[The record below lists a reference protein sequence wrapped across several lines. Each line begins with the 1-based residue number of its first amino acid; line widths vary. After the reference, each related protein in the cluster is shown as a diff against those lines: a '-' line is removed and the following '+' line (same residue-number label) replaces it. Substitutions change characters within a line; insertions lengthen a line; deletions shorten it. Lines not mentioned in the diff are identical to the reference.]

1 MAIKYLDAKRLQGTN
16 AERLAMTSS
25 ANVPASL
32 CYNMTLDTTN
42 EILGSGC
49 WSFDGSS
56 SYVDL
61 TLAFFRNGVW
71 ASGGSAF
78 TVAYWF
84 RASSGEYFTNSTQCM
99 TSSESE
105 IGFLYSYP
113 GYAVTLGAS
122 QSPTTYHDDN
132 WHHVTIRWDNSD
144 IICNIDSNFST
155 SSPTATGG
163 ATVSP
168 PTWNTTTSAISLGGK
183 FDSPNCTTGVVGGI
197 RSAYVLDGEMDDY
210 GIWNRTLTDGELE
223 DLWNSGSGAKVDS
236 ISTTDLLVYYNF
248 EQAVADGL
256 TNQAGTNVI
265 PNLPNGTIFNVTDTY
280 KYFMVD
286 GTDTWNQMVSS

>member
-61 TLAFFRNGVW
+61 TQALFRNGFW

-84 RASSGEYFTNSTQCM
+84 RASSGDYFTYSTQCM

-105 IGFLYSYP
+105 NCAISAMMRP
-113 GYAVTLGAS
+113 ISSSATMSAARPIAVAK
-122 QSPTTYHDDN
+122 P
-132 WHHVTIRWDNSD
+132 
-144 IICNIDSNFST
+144 T
-155 SSPTATGG
+155 SSMLPWLFTLT
-163 ATVSP
+163 P
-168 PTWNTTTSAISLGGK
+168 
-183 FDSPNCTTGVVGGI
+183 FSPNNTPP
-197 RSAYVLDGEMDDY
+197 L
-210 GIWNRTLTDGELE
+210 
-223 DLWNSGSGAKVDS
+223 
-236 ISTTDLLVYYNF
+236 
-248 EQAVADGL
+248 
-256 TNQAGTNVI
+256 
-265 PNLPNGTIFNVTDTY
+265 
-280 KYFMVD
+280 
-286 GTDTWNQMVSS
+286 